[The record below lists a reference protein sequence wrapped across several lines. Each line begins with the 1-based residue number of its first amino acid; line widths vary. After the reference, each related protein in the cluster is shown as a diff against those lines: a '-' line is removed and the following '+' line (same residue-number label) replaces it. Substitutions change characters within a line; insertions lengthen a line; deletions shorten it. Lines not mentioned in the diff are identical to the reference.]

1 MIKRDIYSYC
11 LFVIVT
17 WLIVLITQLS
27 EFTKEEF
34 MKEADVW
41 LLFFFLGF
49 TAKEIIFAIG
59 AVMEQ

>member
-1 MIKRDIYSYC
+1 MFVC

-41 LLFFFLGF
+41 LLFFFLGL
-49 TAKEIIFAIG
+49 
-59 AVMEQ
+59 